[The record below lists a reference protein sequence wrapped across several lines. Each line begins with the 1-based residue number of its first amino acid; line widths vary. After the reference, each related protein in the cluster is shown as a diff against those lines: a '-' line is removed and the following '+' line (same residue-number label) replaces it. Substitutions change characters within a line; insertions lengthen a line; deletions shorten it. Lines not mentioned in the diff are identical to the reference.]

1 MRQTA
6 AMFVSLVDRALSGA
20 SGSGEGVDVEV
31 LEVAV
36 RALARLGL
44 TGEGELRRGCPQ
56 SSCVVCITPK
66 LFTPAP
72 CT

>member
-1 MRQTA
+1 
-6 AMFVSLVDRALSGA
+6 MFVSLVDRALSGA

-44 TGEGELRRGCPQ
+44 TGEGGLRRGCPQ
-56 SSCVVCITPK
+56 SRCGVCIPPK
-66 LFTPAP
+66 LFPPTL